1 MFWYAIRLNYT
12 VPEVTL
18 EALSKLVL
26 QARNVTSKLQSI
38 STTRAGTKVWMQSNI
53 HVSLYILL

>member
-38 STTRAGTKVWMQSNI
+38 STTRGTGTKVWMQ
-53 HVSLYILL
+53 YTR